1 MNYLHTND
9 DEEILLPTG
18 VDLTPKSPDQIY
30 DDVLY
35 PTSQPS
41 GARTVDLDDGPLLP
55 PWVKENQEDMPPL
68 LDS

>member
-1 MNYLHTND
+1 MKNIEN
-9 DEEILLPTG
+9 EEGGLPYDVPQPT
-18 VDLTPKSPDQIY
+18 DPDTAH
-30 DDVLY
+30 DALY
-35 PTSQPS
+35 PTSFPS